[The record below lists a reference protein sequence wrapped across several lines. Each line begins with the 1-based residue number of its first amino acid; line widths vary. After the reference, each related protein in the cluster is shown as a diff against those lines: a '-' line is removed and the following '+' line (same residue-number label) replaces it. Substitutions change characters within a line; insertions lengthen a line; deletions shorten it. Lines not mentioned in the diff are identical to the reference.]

1 MIHFFMNSEFRFLDY
16 FVNKQ
21 KVREIN
27 IFFGHH
33 IGMAIAALEALDEL
47 DLFGV
52 HGSTSS
58 VIHVMSDEIQKCR

>member
-1 MIHFFMNSEFRFLDY
+1 MKSIYFFQR
-16 FVNKQ
+16 
-21 KVREIN
+21 
-27 IFFGHH
+27 H